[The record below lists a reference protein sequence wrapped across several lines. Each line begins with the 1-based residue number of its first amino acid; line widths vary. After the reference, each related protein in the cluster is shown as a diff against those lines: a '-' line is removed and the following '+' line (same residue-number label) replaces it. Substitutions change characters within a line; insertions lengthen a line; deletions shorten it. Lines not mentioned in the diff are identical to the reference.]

1 MRIIHTLS
9 NIDSLNRRALRIL
22 LIGSGGK
29 RQRSLFG
36 LPYLRSEGLGRPEG
50 IDVTVMDGD
59 AASPT
64 N

>member
-9 NIDSLNRRALRIL
+9 NIDSLYRRALRIL
-22 LIGSGGK
+22 LIGSGK